1 MSARINY
8 AIYPFVATEREFPNL
23 FIEKPSLVVVSDSNL
38 RDLALSIIKGIIE
51 KGEVSVL
58 QHIHPEEAILVYYAI
73 VDIVKSI
80 DDAKLASRV
89 ALAYSKTASQHMR
102 SESGPSL
109 VLLANK
115 LGINAKYET
124 KDHPVLLVVKRG
136 GSRPSF
142 ETINYQY
149 SMPISQYLRIVAT
162 RLMHDP
168 LYSLSNFFLK
178 GGTIYLDRDVF
189 QRILE
194 EHIYH
199 YIIRQISGSEPPR
212 DESFLSL
219 VDNVLNILKSHYEKL
234 APKTPREF
242 KEAEEEPLSTIVEEL
257 FPPCIKKTVDSIR
270 ASGNPSHAE
279 RFNLAAFLGQLGLG
293 VDEVLEYFKLT
304 PDYNE
309 KIARYQVEHILGL
322 RGSKKKYMPYN
333 CDRLKSM
340 GICPVSYQCEGG
352 KNPLAVYKYNL
363 RLHFKRQR
371 EVRGRS
377 EEAAGGI

>member
-1 MSARINY
+1 MSARIDY
-8 AIYPFVATEREFPNL
+8 TIYPFVATEREFPNL
-23 FIEKPSLVVVSDSNL
+23 FIEKPSLVVISDNNL
-38 RDLALSIIKGIIE
+38 RDITLSIIRGIIE
-51 KGEVSVL
+51 KGEVSIS
-58 QHIHPEEAILVYYAI
+58 QQIHSEDAILVYYTI
-73 VDIVKSI
+73 IDIVKSI
-80 DDAKLASRV
+80 SDDKLASRV
-89 ALAYSKTASQHMR
+89 ALAYSKMASQHMK

-115 LGINAKYET
+115 LGISAKYET

-136 GSRPSF
+136 GSKPSL

-149 SMPISQYLRIVAT
+149 SMPISQYLKIVAS

-178 GGTIYLDRDVF
+178 GGIIYLDRDVF

-194 EHIYH
+194 EHIYYH
-199 YIIRQISGSEPPR
+199 IIKQISNSEPPK

-219 VDNVLNILKSHYEKL
+219 VNNVLNILKSHYEKL
-234 APKTPREF
+234 TPKTPREF
-242 KEAEEEPLSTIVEEL
+242 KGVEEESLPTIVGEL
-257 FPPCIKKTVDSIR
+257 FPPCINRVVDSMR
-270 ASGNPSHAE
+270 AGGNPSHAE
-279 RFNLAAFLGQLGLG
+279 RFNLAAFLGQLGLS

-322 RGSKKKYMPYN
+322 RGGKKKYMPYN
-333 CDRLKSM
+333 CDRLKSI

-371 EVRGRS
+371 EAKSRS